1 MNRLFA
7 TLLIVFLVPGALAA
21 EGLRIDAQELSALMR
36 QQQVVVLDAR
46 PSVEYGDGHL
56 PNARSLPFSSTFEN
70 LSETGRV
77 LPIQKAQALFS
88 EVGLKRDDPV
98 VVYDSGS
105 LLHAAR
111 LFWTLEVYG
120 HRNVRILDG
129 GIEAWQLAGL
139 PVTEEPTRFSPSQYV
154 PSIDPARLATRF
166 TTLVASHK
174 PESFVIL
181 DARAEPHYE
190 GLASEAKRFGHIPE
204 ARSIA
209 VANNL
214 TDDGTRLKPLKD
226 LAKLYSN
233 VPKSKKVITYCSVG
247 LASSLE
253 YMVLRELG
261 YNVANYDASWKEW
274 GNDSALP
281 VVNPATKNARAE

>member
-1 MNRLFA
+1 MTRLIT
-7 TLLIVFLVPGALAA
+7 TLLLVLFVPGALAA
-21 EGLRIDAQELSALMR
+21 ESLRINAQELSALMR
-36 QQQVVVLDAR
+36 QQHVVVLDAR
-46 PSVEYGDGHL
+46 TSVEYGDGHL
-56 PNARSLPFSSTFEN
+56 PDARSLPYTRTFEN

-77 LPIQKAQALFS
+77 LPLQKAQALFS
-88 EVGLKRDDPV
+88 ELGLKRDDMV
-98 VVYDSGS
+98 VVYDSGI

-120 HRNVRILDG
+120 HRNVKILDG
-129 GIEAWQLAGL
+129 GIKAWQLAGL
-139 PVTEEPTRFSPSQYV
+139 PVSEDPARFSPSTYV
-154 PSIDPARLATRF
+154 PSIDPARLATRIA
-166 TTLVASHK
+166 TLVASHK

-181 DARAEPHYE
+181 DARAEPHYQ
-190 GLASEAKRFGHIPE
+190 GLASEARRFGHIPE

-209 VANNL
+209 VSNNL
-214 TDDGTRLKPLKD
+214 TEDGSGLKPLKD
-226 LAKLYSN
+226 LAKLYSD

-274 GNDSALP
+274 GNDSSLP
-281 VVNPATKNARAE
+281 VVNPAIKNAKAE